1 MLPNTFVTRPACG
14 KVVGKTAFLQNLTTK
29 LVEHKLTS
37 FYTCSGRIGVGT
49 FETKANNPIFTVRI
63 NTHCFRPKL
72 ANFSDHRRCRTKH
85 ACFLTLGS
93 TGFRSTEA
101 LFCRG
106 STLTKVVRFPDK

>member
-1 MLPNTFVTRPACG
+1 MSAEQGFESVPRIRRIGVKNHSLTKLQKMLPNTFVTRSACG

-72 ANFSDHRRCRTKH
+72 ANFSDHRRC
-85 ACFLTLGS
+85 
-93 TGFRSTEA
+93 
-101 LFCRG
+101 
-106 STLTKVVRFPDK
+106 